1 MRGELRKTPV
11 EELLKPNAA
20 VELEALA
27 AEIARHDEA
36 YHRNDAPLISDAD
49 YDRLRGRN
57 DAIEARFPGLV
68 RDDSPSKR
76 VGASVAAG
84 FTKVTHSKPMLS
96 LGNAFN
102 EYDIRE
108 FHGRIR
114 RFLNLSD
121 DETVEIVSEP
131 KIDGVSVN
139 ARFERGRFVLGATRG
154 DGEEGEDAVAGGGG
168 VALVIGSSGAGIL
181 GDASLVRIAHV
192 G

>member
-1 MRGELRKTPV
+1 MSGELRKTPV

-57 DAIEARFPGLV
+57 DVIEARFPDLV

-76 VGASVAAG
+76 VGASVASG

-102 EYDIRE
+102 EDDIHE
-108 FHGRIR
+108 FH
-114 RFLNLSD
+114 
-121 DETVEIVSEP
+121 
-131 KIDGVSVN
+131 
-139 ARFERGRFVLGATRG
+139 
-154 DGEEGEDAVAGGGG
+154 
-168 VALVIGSSGAGIL
+168 
-181 GDASLVRIAHV
+181 
-192 G
+192 